1 MAAIAADVD
10 IERSLRSSAT
20 GTTRLAADGGGRVPV
35 IDMSRSD
42 AAEAMWDAAT
52 SVGFFTVVNH
62 GVPDDLIENA
72 FASSKQF
79 FARDLDA
86 KQRESPFAPQLNSGF
101 EYFSQIRPSTGTA
114 DQKESLQITARA
126 GAMDGRWPSEPEALQ
141 PVARAMME
149 ASKTL
154 AARILDMLEPRACP
168 NLAPGTLQKS
178 HTLWGPGGQCTL
190 RLLHYPPTAPPE
202 AGSNLWRAGPHTD
215 WCCVTLLYQLPGH
228 EGLECAAN
236 PRAGA
241 GQSGWLRVDPVAG
254 GVAVNIGDMLSHWAV
269 WKSNSESGYPEN
281 YSGDLRQ
288 LERHRA
294 GAGMEATSRRWRGA
308 PEI

>member
-1 MAAIAADVD
+1 MAAIAADVEL
-10 IERSLRSSAT
+10 ERSLRTSAT
-20 GTTRLAADGGGRVPV
+20 GTTRAATTGQVPV
-35 IDMSRSD
+35 IDLSRPD
-42 AAEAMWDAAT
+42 AAEAMWAAAT
-52 SVGFFTVVNH
+52 SVGFFTVTNH
-62 GVPDDLIENA
+62 GVPDELIKNA

-126 GAMDGRWPSEPEALQ
+126 GAMDGRWPSEPETLQ

-149 ASKTL
+149 ASRAL

-168 NLAPGTLQKS
+168 SLAPGTLQKS

-202 AGSNLWRAGPHTD
+202 AGSNLWRAAAHGLVLRDIIISAARPRGPR
-215 WCCVTLLYQLPGH
+215 VRREP
-228 EGLECAAN
+228 
-236 PRAGA
+236 AGRRRPE
-241 GQSGWLRVDPVAG
+241 RVA
-254 GVAVNIGDMLSHWAV
+254 
-269 WKSNSESGYPEN
+269 
-281 YSGDLRQ
+281 
-288 LERHRA
+288 
-294 GAGMEATSRRWRGA
+294 
-308 PEI
+308 

>member
-1 MAAIAADVD
+1 MAAIAADVEL
-10 IERSLRSSAT
+10 ERSLRTSAT
-20 GTTRLAADGGGRVPV
+20 GTTRHASAKNVPV
-35 IDMSRSD
+35 IDLSRPD
-42 AAEAMWDAAT
+42 AAEAMWAAAT
-52 SVGFFTVVNH
+52 SVGFFTVTNH
-62 GVPDDLIENA
+62 GVPDELIENA
-72 FASSKQF
+72 FASSKHF

-101 EYFSQIRPSTGTA
+101 EYFSQVRPSTGTA

-126 GAMDGRWPSEPEALQ
+126 GAMDNRWPSEPETLQ

-149 ASKTL
+149 ASRAL

-168 NLAPGTLQKS
+168 NLAPGTLQRS

-190 RLLHYPPTAPPE
+190 RLLHYPPTAPPDV
-202 AGSNLWRAGPHTD
+202 GSNLWRAGPHTD

-254 GVAVNIGDMLSHWAV
+254 GVAVNIGDMLSRWAV
-269 WKSNSESGYPEN
+269 WKSNSELGHREPP
-281 YSGDLRQ
+281 
-288 LERHRA
+288 RHRA
-294 GAGMEATSRRWRGA
+294 DAVTGTTSRRWPG
-308 PEI
+308 PSEI

>member
-1 MAAIAADVD
+1 MAAIAADVEL
-10 IERSLRSSAT
+10 ERSLRTSTT
-20 GTTRLAADGGGRVPV
+20 GTTRHASAKNVPV
-35 IDMSRSD
+35 IDLNQPD
-42 AAEAMWDAAT
+42 AAEAMWAAAT
-52 SVGFFTVVNH
+52 TVGFFTVTNH
-62 GVPDDLIENA
+62 GVPDELIENA

-149 ASKTL
+149 ASRAL

-168 NLAPGTLQKS
+168 NLAPGTLNRS

-190 RLLHYPPTAPPE
+190 RLLHYPPTAPPDVD
-202 AGSNLWRAGPHTD
+202 SNLWRAGPHTD

-254 GVAVNIGDMLSHWAV
+254 GVAVSA
-269 WKSNSESGYPEN
+269 
-281 YSGDLRQ
+281 Q
-288 LERHRA
+288 LKFR
-294 GAGMEATSRRWRGA
+294 GTSDAT
-308 PEI
+308 

>member
-1 MAAIAADVD
+1 MAAIAADVEL
-10 IERSLRSSAT
+10 ERSLRTSAT
-20 GTTRLAADGGGRVPV
+20 GTTRHASAKNVPV
-35 IDMSRSD
+35 IDLSRPD
-42 AAEAMWDAAT
+42 AAEAMWAAAT
-52 SVGFFTVVNH
+52 SVGFFTVTNH
-62 GVPDDLIENA
+62 GVPDELIENA
-72 FASSKQF
+72 FASSKHF

-149 ASKTL
+149 ASQRL

-168 NLAPGTLQKS
+168 NLERGTLQKS

-190 RLLHYPPTAPPE
+190 RLLNYPPTAPPE

-215 WCCVTLLYQLPGH
+215 WCCVTLLYQLPGPRAASSSIFTSGRWRKRGRLTDPPRTGH

-241 GQSGWLRVDPVAG
+241 GQSGWLGVDPVAG
-254 GVAVNIGDMLSHWAV
+254 GVAVSARIKFRG
-269 WKSNSESGYPEN
+269 
-281 YSGDLRQ
+281 
-288 LERHRA
+288 
-294 GAGMEATSRRWRGA
+294 TSDDA
-308 PEI
+308 A

>member
-1 MAAIAADVD
+1 MAAMAADVEL
-10 IERSLRSSAT
+10 ERSLRTSAT
-20 GTTRLAADGGGRVPV
+20 GTTRHASAKNVPV
-35 IDMSRSD
+35 IDLSRPD
-42 AAEAMWDAAT
+42 AAEAMWAAAT
-52 SVGFFTVVNH
+52 TVGFFTVVNH
-62 GVPDDLIENA
+62 GVPDELIASA

-101 EYFSQIRPSTGTA
+101 EYFSQVRPSTGTA

-126 GAMDGRWPSEPEALQ
+126 GAMDGRWPSEPETLQ

-149 ASKTL
+149 ASQSL

-168 NLAPGTLQKS
+168 NLAPGTLQRS

-215 WCCVTLLYQLPGH
+215 WCCVTLLYQLPGPH
-228 EGLECAAN
+228 AA
-236 PRAGA
+236 
-241 GQSGWLRVDPVAG
+241 SGPILLPVAAER
-254 GVAVNIGDMLSHWAV
+254 GVASTA
-269 WKSNSESGYPEN
+269 
-281 YSGDLRQ
+281 
-288 LERHRA
+288 
-294 GAGMEATSRRWRGA
+294 
-308 PEI
+308 

>member
-1 MAAIAADVD
+1 M
-10 IERSLRSSAT
+10 
-20 GTTRLAADGGGRVPV
+20 PV
-35 IDMSRSD
+35 IDLERPD
-42 AAEAMWDAAT
+42 AAEAMWAAAT
-52 SVGFFTVVNH
+52 SVGFFTVTNH
-62 GVPDDLIENA
+62 GVPDELIENA

-126 GAMDGRWPSEPEALQ
+126 GAMDGRWPSEPETLQ

-149 ASKTL
+149 ASRAL

-168 NLAPGTLQKS
+168 NLERGTLQKS

-202 AGSNLWRAGPHTD
+202 VGSNLWRAGPHTD

-254 GVAVNIGDMLSHWAV
+254 GVAVSARIKFCGT
-269 WKSNSESGYPEN
+269 SEARSMTRLNQRTRLTG
-281 YSGDLRQ
+281 
-288 LERHRA
+288 
-294 GAGMEATSRRWRGA
+294 
-308 PEI
+308 

>member
-10 IERSLRSSAT
+10 VERSLRSSAT
-20 GTTRLAADGGGRVPV
+20 GTTRLAADGDGRVPV
-35 IDMSRSD
+35 IDLSRPD
-42 AAEAMWDAAT
+42 AAEAMWAAAT
-52 SVGFFTVVNH
+52 SVGFFTVTNH
-62 GVPDDLIENA
+62 GVPDELIENA

-101 EYFSQIRPSTGTA
+101 EYFSQVRPSTGTA

-126 GAMDGRWPSEPEALQ
+126 GAMDGRWPSEPETLQ
-141 PVARAMME
+141 PVARSMME
-149 ASKTL
+149 ASQRL

-168 NLAPGTLQKS
+168 NLERGTLQKS

-254 GVAVNIGDMLSHWAV
+254 GVAVNIGDMLSRWAV
-269 WKSNSESGYPEN
+269 WKSNSELGHREPP
-281 YSGDLRQ
+281 
-288 LERHRA
+288 RHRA
-294 GAGMEATSRRWRGA
+294 DAVTGTTSRRWRGA